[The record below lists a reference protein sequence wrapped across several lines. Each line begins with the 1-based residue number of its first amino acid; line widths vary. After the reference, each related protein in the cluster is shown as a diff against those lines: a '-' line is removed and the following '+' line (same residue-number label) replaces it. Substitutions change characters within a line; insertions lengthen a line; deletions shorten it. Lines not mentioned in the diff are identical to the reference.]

1 MWWSETA
8 SISIPKTKTLFLVCF
23 TLWDRAVVWKNGVS
37 FPLTGWF
44 RNLSP
49 KNLSFAFLFS
59 CTVSRESMT
68 AIAMVAVWA
77 LTGMSQWAF
86 VPTNHCINT
95 HKKVQLVFRG
105 RGGTCLRGVR
115 WWVDHIAVA
124 SAMLGRAKNNR
135 LQKQFLLISQ
145 SAGKLPKNGAFFARR
160 CGENGGKPS
169 LWSLLV
175 ANVCF
180 TTHVESW
187 NSSLLIKSQN

>member
-1 MWWSETA
+1 MKWDSIHFHSKDKNIISGVFYVVRSCSGLEERGFLPTYWLVSEFV
-8 SISIPKTKTLFLVCF
+8 PKKPFLCIF
-23 TLWDRAVVWKNGVS
+23 
-37 FPLTGWF
+37 
-44 RNLSP
+44 
-49 KNLSFAFLFS
+49 FS